1 MAEWDNIKTDFGG
14 DETVNFGPR
23 KESGSALYQI
33 DTVATVSCQDLNNHS
48 LPTVSSSLL
57 GDLTC
62 LAVDKTLLLNTASIL
77 SLDTPVE
84 EVEWSPDGSV
94 VVLGTSGGSVFM
106 LDAESTDIIF
116 SMNLVPPER
125 LVNGKAF
132 CRILFT
138 GDNDLVVLTA
148 DGQLIVQ
155 PDISLNKQDDGSLGN
170 VLTESVQM
178 TSISPYQSR
187 VHDIVAVNKNIYTLG
202 GGESVL
208 CHWNYRSGT
217 LELVDETPS
226 LLSNDVELKVG
237 EITTDG
243 HYIFAIDSNHHVSV
257 WDLSMLVCVQQFTDM
272 QVTDICLLETNTSQN
287 NSLDGMK
294 LVVLTKGDGGEC
306 SLKVQALPDWSTVYN
321 LQLAAPSLLAK
332 CSTFQDALYIAE
344 FIGTEGKPETL
355 STLRYRRLSETDPKT
370 RLYRILQKN
379 KFEEAEQFANLF
391 RLDIELVHKVKANYL
406 IDQLSPWNA
415 DKHSQIEVATMIQQL
430 WICLETIVDEVHMV
444 ESCMMA
450 SLPTFCDTEK
460 LLNYCKTRLDKS
472 ASSKAPAERERVS
485 EQYSKLLKIQR
496 RLTTFKLAFGE
507 KSFTGEVWRQFVEKN
522 LLSEALRLLD
532 QGQVDTAFIIWIR
545 HQCQWTNQINRPLI
559 QQLLSVLHDG
569 VSSPDLLSYICD
581 GLLPSVVREVPQALE
596 DIVDFVIEKT
606 KNLEVTHKDEWPKNA
621 IQFADFSHRR
631 LREASAV
638 VLDDETCMATDNAHK
653 TKVNMEEVLSPL
665 AGLIVKLHQ
674 LDDVLHKYRCRLS
687 LAQFLQETKE
697 TIAFRMLD
705 KVVALELIA
714 PTLER
719 QIRPYMAE
727 HNLNQDTIFSKYIR
741 DLLERYGQVQSFGG
755 ETAWEAKSAAILDCI
770 TDVEQK
776 INGILEVMQ
785 FAPIPWSSRV
795 EQLVQAS
802 LKLKHCK
809 VESIREQCL
818 HVEVKKLMMKYGF
831 KNTEVPEGPEAEH
844 LMYMMLSQDKPGC
857 LEDAQQVKSCDP
869 DLSLR
874 LHTFRL
880 RQLIAADRLEE
891 GLELLRN
898 LAPALG
904 VRVGSAIVNL
914 ATVKLDYTVDISHIQ
929 DQINSEKRLYTD
941 AAIHVLKY
949 LQSREKDPLMIADL
963 KEQESV
969 LKNMRALQVEFSEY
983 LTVVEYSSEEHR
995 LEIMYNYIKEFYIAL
1010 KKSPKTVSYA
1020 KVYRLAHILNI
1031 PHISILGQMAIRSAN
1046 LGNINTAV
1054 QICRDL
1060 YESSHS
1066 QEVACTLMEVVRAFL
1081 DLLAEVDLE
1090 ADTPTTSK
1098 LRLLPDVCC
1107 RLANQAVSI
1116 CDPDCLCEYLE
1127 VCRACSLLQDVGRQ
1141 CEAGDDSLSAQWGE
1155 GGDVHID
1162 RELWADLS
1170 LDVFQEDALIMSSS
1184 IALPLVAKYIQLNP
1198 LYNAQDPDEEK
1209 PADERSAVDQMCT
1222 GVVPVVQHLRGNS
1235 HIQLALAF
1243 SVHMLHTLLK
1253 YTLQQDMG
1261 LTYTSEEEKAENV
1274 ACQKAYTDLNRTSQA
1289 MLKELVFTLLMKIF
1303 SGSRVDEHLAFMYLS
1318 TRPKREV
1325 MDCMLRLTKTASQS
1339 SHKKLKVVAS
1349 LGQALGQILKEV
1361 NMISSCQDLEAN
1373 ATWGHRLSKMKISFR
1388 DAILGPNS
1396 EKTKLLPA
1404 IAQNPAADTKL
1415 VTEFCQA
1422 FKLDEDEGLL
1432 LYLDHLFVPGATSE
1446 PETEARNSNIARAYQ
1461 AITRVKNQDQLVL
1474 RIKKIYYRTS
1484 AYDYETLKFCLE
1496 VMKTQPGPEL
1506 EDIPVQKGLQLL
1518 EHLMIYTRVSS
1529 PSEYETEFKIGG
1541 DKKES
1546 QMFLAS
1552 LPPESKTRL
1561 PLHPLLHGDPWKIIT
1576 PELRKKT
1583 VNTWLLI
1590 AKLLTLSP
1598 DQICLTAVQNMVR
1611 VYTENFSSPDAG
1623 TDMSLWHW
1631 RPDQANSAFL
1641 QDLQQVLHSIKNC
1654 ESSLACAKW
1663 MVNKLPLGSEK
1674 VLVLDQCIKLAEL
1687 WHHSIPDESA
1697 KKEKAMQ
1704 AYLKFRSHWQK
1715 MASAQAL
1722 CLNSLG
1728 EAELLQATD
1737 RPSQLIQRLYE
1748 HPSITDTAWDCS
1760 TQRPDIHT
1768 AAERIA
1774 HINNIHLDAIQHSLI
1789 EKWLQAG
1796 IKAQQESDTTMTFS
1810 LENLK
1815 FAESMIEVKDSDE
1828 EINFRRIIHL
1838 VKRENRESN
1847 LLKLFDFALKPGDG
1861 RDTMCS
1867 IQALRCLLHLCDE
1880 ATVKKECNKSL
1891 EDIRKLLYVMVYIA
1905 GLEKLHIRHTVDT
1918 FISCQKEGLIRGI
1931 WKNHS
1936 HEKSAVSL
1944 VSSLCLDYEIY
1955 DIHLW
1960 NSILQRLHSF
1970 GLMRQLE
1977 YVLVRL
1983 NNVPELWP
1991 LPALPKMWFT
2001 VVSTSLLKVCA
2012 PLSKEQ
2018 IDTTV
2023 RYFNLLVSCPVVQE
2037 VDGTS
2042 LSRMYQKLELPA
2054 CALGALLMTSDKEAL
2069 QSFISQHGN
2078 QILSNVK
2085 SLCTENGFN
2094 HGLAVKIEESVYEE
2108 ILAGE
2113 RFEMVLNSPQQ
2124 KLFVAY
2130 CIREKNI
2137 DTLLVFSVKHHM
2149 IGEAKQLVGV
2159 YIGAH
2164 TDVALKVGRHV
2175 DVDEEE
2181 EDQPL
2186 AMLKGY
2192 LSMQGLQEYLGMLE

>member
-138 GDNDLVVLTA
+138 
-148 DGQLIVQ
+148 
-155 PDISLNKQDDGSLGN
+155 
-170 VLTESVQM
+170 
-178 TSISPYQSR
+178 
-187 VHDIVAVNKNIYTLG
+187 
-202 GGESVL
+202 
-208 CHWNYRSGT
+208 
-217 LELVDETPS
+217 
-226 LLSNDVELKVG
+226 DVELKVG

-243 HYIFAIDSNHHVSV
+243 HYIFAIDSN
-257 WDLSMLVCVQQFTDM
+257 
-272 QVTDICLLETNTSQN
+272 
-287 NSLDGMK
+287 
-294 LVVLTKGDGGEC
+294 
-306 SLKVQALPDWSTVYN
+306 
-321 LQLAAPSLLAK
+321 
-332 CSTFQDALYIAE
+332 
-344 FIGTEGKPETL
+344 
-355 STLRYRRLSETDPKT
+355 KT
-370 RLYRILQKN
+370 RDVEHPEIQKVELYRILQKN

-430 WICLETIVDEVHMV
+430 WICLETIV
-444 ESCMMA
+444 
-450 SLPTFCDTEK
+450 
-460 LLNYCKTRLDKS
+460 LDKS

-687 LAQFLQETKE
+687 LAQFLQ
-697 TIAFRMLD
+697 
-705 KVVALELIA
+705 
-714 PTLER
+714 
-719 QIRPYMAE
+719 
-727 HNLNQDTIFSKYIR
+727 

-1339 SHKKLKVVAS
+1339 SHKKLK
-1349 LGQALGQILKEV
+1349 
-1361 NMISSCQDLEAN
+1361 
-1373 ATWGHRLSKMKISFR
+1373 ISFR

-1461 AITRVKNQDQLVL
+1461 AITR
-1474 RIKKIYYRTS
+1474 
-1484 AYDYETLKFCLE
+1484 
-1496 VMKTQPGPEL
+1496 
-1506 EDIPVQKGLQLL
+1506 GLQLL

-1541 DKKES
+1541 DKKE
-1546 QMFLAS
+1546 
-1552 LPPESKTRL
+1552 
-1561 PLHPLLHGDPWKIIT
+1561 
-1576 PELRKKT
+1576 
-1583 VNTWLLI
+1583 
-1590 AKLLTLSP
+1590 LSP

-1674 VLVLDQCIKLAEL
+1674 VL
-1687 WHHSIPDESA
+1687 SA

-1789 EKWLQAG
+1789 EN
-1796 IKAQQESDTTMTFS
+1796 

-1891 EDIRKLLYVMVYIA
+1891 EDISVCSIKQGA
-1905 GLEKLHIRHTVDT
+1905 DRHH
-1918 FISCQKEGLIRGI
+1918 C
-1931 WKNHS
+1931 
-1936 HEKSAVSL
+1936 
-1944 VSSLCLDYEIY
+1944 
-1955 DIHLW
+1955 
-1960 NSILQRLHSF
+1960 
-1970 GLMRQLE
+1970 
-1977 YVLVRL
+1977 
-1983 NNVPELWP
+1983 
-1991 LPALPKMWFT
+1991 
-2001 VVSTSLLKVCA
+2001 SLLQFTC
-2012 PLSKEQ
+2012 
-2018 IDTTV
+2018 
-2023 RYFNLLVSCPVVQE
+2023 
-2037 VDGTS
+2037 
-2042 LSRMYQKLELPA
+2042 
-2054 CALGALLMTSDKEAL
+2054 